1 MDIEDILGA
10 IHNVEFLQP
19 SKAKVSKIFSDL
31 KSALKIGDKD
41 KIGKILGSLDPEKLL
56 SEKTEPE
63 TVRKILF
70 ESPNDDGEDDPTLVS
85 RSSSNDA
92 DEKTSKRKVDKVEKA
107 ESVDSD
113 DNDNEDDYSKV
124 ELYGFVI

>member
-1 MDIEDILGA
+1 M
-10 IHNVEFLQP
+10 
-19 SKAKVSKIFSDL
+19 
-31 KSALKIGDKD
+31 KIGDKD

-113 DNDNEDDYSKV
+113 DNDDNEDDYSKV
-124 ELYGFVI
+124 EL